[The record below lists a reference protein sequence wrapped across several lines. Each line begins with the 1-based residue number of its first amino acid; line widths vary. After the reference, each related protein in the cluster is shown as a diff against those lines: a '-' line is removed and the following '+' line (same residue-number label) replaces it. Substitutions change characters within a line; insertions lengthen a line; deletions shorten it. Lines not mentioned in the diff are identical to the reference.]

1 MVSGR
6 ARPRHGVALWCLR
19 RAATLCGLLLTT
31 TFSASALPRW
41 PGPQQ
46 LAGQDLLLT
55 VLDENGVT
63 VPSARLTLTDQPNSF
78 VQKAETDYAGRYQ
91 FSNLTPGVYSL
102 RVEKEGFFVFNSN
115 DVRVVE
121 TSNLEVTL
129 NHTKEYVESVNV
141 VYSPPAIDPQKTS
154 ASEALSSQDII
165 NLPYTVGRD
174 IRYALPMLPG
184 VLQDGYG
191 QLHVAGASTHQIFDQ
206 LDGFS
211 TSDPATGLFDLRVS
225 VDALQSAEVQS
236 GRYSAEY
243 GKGSGG
249 LVSLKTV
256 MGDDH
261 FRFSATDFIP
271 SVQGQ
276 KGIHIKTWTPR
287 VTVSGPL
294 RKDKAWFLNAA
305 DGNYDLN
312 VIKDL
317 PAGADRGTAWRISNL
332 SKVQVNL
339 TPSNILTASFL
350 VNEFRADHL
359 GLSRFTPLDTTLDS
373 RDSAYLF
380 TLKDQ
385 HLSPGGTLVEVGG
398 AYSEYRTALQP
409 LGTMQYV
416 ISPEQDSGN
425 YFEATDGRAGRVQ
438 GIANIFLPPRNWQ
451 GRHEFK
457 IGVDLDLITDRQSY
471 ERRPIEIVRED
482 GTLSQEITFQNRAP
496 FTKDNFESTGYAQ
509 DRWSLSDRL
518 LLEPGMRF
526 DWDDV
531 IRDFLVSP
539 RLASSYLLSRSGD
552 TKLSGGVGLYG
563 DATNL
568 DMLTRSLSGQRT
580 DFFYDLTGQTLLRP
594 PVVTSF
600 VVDERMLKIPRFTHW
615 SLGVERKMPHSIYF
629 QLQFLEKRGRDGWT
643 FVNQGSGFSGNFRL
657 EGLKQDR
664 YDSVEISTRH
674 TFKGS
679 HVVFASYTRSRAH
692 SNAVFDFSID
702 SLLFSPQAGGP
713 LPWDTPN
720 RFLSWGWMP
729 LPGKFDLA
737 YSLDWRDGFPFSL
750 VNQDQQLVGA
760 PDSRR
765 FPQYFSLDLQ
775 LERRIRLFGFLWAL
789 RAGFNDIT
797 NRSNPSAVNNNVDS
811 PDFLTYGGIQ
821 GRALTARVRLLG
833 RK

>member
-1 MVSGR
+1 M
-6 ARPRHGVALWCLR
+6 
-19 RAATLCGLLLTT
+19 
-31 TFSASALPRW
+31 FSASALPGW

-46 LAGQDLLLT
+46 LAGQDLLVT
-55 VLDENGVT
+55 VLDENGLT

-91 FSNLTPGVYSL
+91 FSNLTSGVYSL

-115 DVRVVE
+115 DVRVAE

-154 ASEALSSQDII
+154 ASAALSSQDII

-249 LVSLKTV
+249 LVSLRTV

-294 RKDKAWFLNAA
+294 SKDKAWFLNAT
-305 DGNYDLN
+305 DGDYDLN
-312 VIKDL
+312 VVKDL

-339 TPSNILTASFL
+339 TPSNILTTSFL

-385 HLSPGGTLVEVGG
+385 HLSSGGTLFEVGG
-398 AYSEYRTALQP
+398 AYSEYRASLQP

-425 YFEATDGRAGRVQ
+425 YFETVDGRAGRVQ

-482 GTLSQEITFQNRAP
+482 GTLSQEITFQNGAP

-568 DMLTRSLSGQRT
+568 DTLTRSLSGQRT
-580 DFFYDLTGQTLLRP
+580 DFFYDLTGQTLLQP

-600 VVDERMLKIPRFTHW
+600 AVDERVLKIPRFTHW
-615 SLGVERKMPHSIYF
+615 SLGVERKMPHSIYL

-643 FVNQGSGFSGNFRL
+643 FVNQGSGLSGNFRL

-674 TFKGS
+674 TFQGN
-679 HVVFASYTRSRAH
+679 HVFFASYTRSKAH

-750 VNQDQQLVGA
+750 VNQNQQLVGA
-760 PDSRR
+760 PDSSR

-797 NRSNPSAVNNNVDS
+797 NRSNPTAVNNNVDS
-811 PDFLTYGGIQ
+811 PDFLTYGGIT
-821 GRALTARVRLLG
+821 GRALTARIRLLG

>member
-1 MVSGR
+1 
-6 ARPRHGVALWCLR
+6 
-19 RAATLCGLLLTT
+19 
-31 TFSASALPRW
+31 
-41 PGPQQ
+41 
-46 LAGQDLLLT
+46 
-55 VLDENGVT
+55 
-63 VPSARLTLTDQPNSF
+63 
-78 VQKAETDYAGRYQ
+78 
-91 FSNLTPGVYSL
+91 
-102 RVEKEGFFVFNSN
+102 
-115 DVRVVE
+115 
-121 TSNLEVTL
+121 
-129 NHTKEYVESVNV
+129 
-141 VYSPPAIDPQKTS
+141 
-154 ASEALSSQDII
+154 
-165 NLPYTVGRD
+165 
-174 IRYALPMLPG
+174 
-184 VLQDGYG
+184 
-191 QLHVAGASTHQIFDQ
+191 
-206 LDGFS
+206 
-211 TSDPATGLFDLRVS
+211 
-225 VDALQSAEVQS
+225 
-236 GRYSAEY
+236 
-243 GKGSGG
+243 
-249 LVSLKTV
+249 
-256 MGDDH
+256 
-261 FRFSATDFIP
+261 
-271 SVQGQ
+271 
-276 KGIHIKTWTPR
+276 
-287 VTVSGPL
+287 
-294 RKDKAWFLNAA
+294 
-305 DGNYDLN
+305 
-312 VIKDL
+312 
-317 PAGADRGTAWRISNL
+317 
-332 SKVQVNL
+332 
-339 TPSNILTASFL
+339 
-350 VNEFRADHL
+350 
-359 GLSRFTPLDTTLDS
+359 
-373 RDSAYLF
+373 
-380 TLKDQ
+380 
-385 HLSPGGTLVEVGG
+385 
-398 AYSEYRTALQP
+398 
-409 LGTMQYV
+409 
-416 ISPEQDSGN
+416 
-425 YFEATDGRAGRVQ
+425 
-438 GIANIFLPPRNWQ
+438 
-451 GRHEFK
+451 
-457 IGVDLDLITDRQSY
+457 
-471 ERRPIEIVRED
+471 
-482 GTLSQEITFQNRAP
+482 
-496 FTKDNFESTGYAQ
+496 
-509 DRWSLSDRL
+509 
-518 LLEPGMRF
+518 MRF

-750 VNQDQQLVGA
+750 VNQNQQLVGA

>member
-1 MVSGR
+1 MLSGGV
-6 ARPRHGVALWCLR
+6 RPRYAFTPLRPGRTVALL
-19 RAATLCGLLLTT
+19 ALLLATA
-31 TFSASALPRW
+31 FSASALSRW
-41 PGPQQ
+41 PGAQQ
-46 LAGQDLLLT
+46 PAGQDLLVT
-55 VLDENGVT
+55 VLDENAVT
-63 VPSARLTLTDQPNSF
+63 VPSARLTLTDQTNSF
-78 VQKAETDYAGRYQ
+78 VQRAETDYAGRYQ
-91 FSNLTPGVYSL
+91 FSNLAPGVYSL

-129 NHTKEYVESVNV
+129 NHTKEYVESISV

-154 ASEALSSQDII
+154 ASAALSSEDII
-165 NLPYTVGRD
+165 DLPYSVPRD

-184 VLQDGYG
+184 VLQDNGG
-191 QLHVAGASTHQIFDQ
+191 QLHVAGASTPQIYDL
-206 LDGFS
+206 LDGFNV
-211 TSDPATGLFDLRVS
+211 SDPATGLFDLRVS

-236 GRYSAEY
+236 SRYSAEY

-249 LVSLKTV
+249 LVNLRTV
-256 MGDDH
+256 MGDNH

-271 SVQGQ
+271 TIQNL
-276 KGIHIKTWTPR
+276 KGFHIKTWTPR
-287 VTVSGPL
+287 VTFFGPL
-294 RKDKAWFLNAA
+294 HKDKAWFLNAT
-305 DGNYDLN
+305 DGDYDLN
-312 VIKDL
+312 VVKDL
-317 PAGADRGTAWRISNL
+317 PAGEDRGTAWRVTNL

-339 TPSNILTASFL
+339 TPSNILTTSFL
-350 VNEFRADHL
+350 VNDFRSDHL
-359 GLSRFTPLDTTLDS
+359 GLSRFTPLDTTLDG

-385 HLSPGGTLVEVGG
+385 HLSPGGTLFEVGG
-398 AYSEYRTALQP
+398 AFSEYRNSLQP

-425 YFEATDGRAGRVQ
+425 YFETTDGRAGRAQ
-438 GIANIFLPPRNWQ
+438 GIANFFLPPRNWQ

-457 IGVDLDLITDRQSY
+457 IGVDLDRITDRQSY
-471 ERRPIEIVRED
+471 ARRPIEIVRED
-482 GTLSQEITFQNRAP
+482 GALSQEIKFQNGAP
-496 FTKDNFESTGYAQ
+496 FTKDNFESGGYAQ
-509 DRWSLSDRL
+509 DRWSLSDRW

-539 RLASSYLLSRSGD
+539 RLAATYLLSRSGN
-552 TKLSGGVGLYG
+552 TKLSGGIGLFG

-580 DFFYDLTGQTLLRP
+580 DVFYNLVGQPGLPP

-600 VVDERMLKIPRFTHW
+600 QVDERMLKFPRFTHS
-615 SLGVERKMPHSIYF
+615 SLGVERRMPHSIYF
-629 QLQFLEKRGRDGWT
+629 QLQFLEKNGRDGWT
-643 FVNQGSGFSGNFRL
+643 FVKQGSGFSGQFRM

-664 YDSVEISTRH
+664 YDSVEISARH
-674 TFKGS
+674 TFQGS
-679 HVVFASYTRSRAH
+679 HVVFASYTRSKAH

-720 RFLSWGWMP
+720 RFLSWGWTP
-729 LPGKFDLA
+729 LPKKFALA
-737 YSLDWRDGFPFSL
+737 YSLDWRTGFPFSV
-750 VNQDQQLVGA
+750 VNQNQQLVGP
-760 PDSRR
+760 PDSNR

-775 LERRIRLFGFLWAL
+775 LERRVHLLGCWWAL
-789 RAGFNDIT
+789 RLGFNDIT
-797 NRSNPSAVNNNVDS
+797 NRSNPTAVNNNVDS
-811 PDFLTYGGIQ
+811 PDFLTFGGIQ
-821 GRALTARVRLLG
+821 GRALTARIRLLG

>member
-6 ARPRHGVALWCLR
+6 VRPRHGLALWSLR

-31 TFSASALPRW
+31 TFSAFALPRW

-46 LAGQDLLLT
+46 LAGQDLLVT
-55 VLDENGVT
+55 VLDENGLT
-63 VPSARLTLTDQPNSF
+63 VPSARLMLTDQPNSF
-78 VQKAETDYAGRYQ
+78 LQKAETDYAGRYQ

-115 DVRVVE
+115 DVRVAE

-154 ASEALSSQDII
+154 ASATLSSQDII
-165 NLPYTVGRD
+165 NLPYTVPRD

-184 VLQDGYG
+184 VLQDNDG

-206 LDGFS
+206 LDGFNI
-211 TSDPATGLFDLRVS
+211 SDPATGLFELRVS

-236 GRYSAEY
+236 SRYSAEH

-249 LVSLKTV
+249 LVSLRTV

-271 SVQGQ
+271 TIQNL
-276 KGIHIKTWTPR
+276 KGFHIKTWTPR
-287 VTVSGPL
+287 VTFSGPL
-294 RKDKAWFLNAA
+294 LKDKAWFLNAT
-305 DGNYDLN
+305 DGDYDLN
-312 VIKDL
+312 VVKDL
-317 PAGADRGTAWRISNL
+317 PAGADRGTAWRITNL

-339 TPSNILTASFL
+339 TPSNILTTSFL
-350 VNEFRADHL
+350 VNDFRSDHM
-359 GLSRFTPLDTTLDS
+359 GLSQFSPLDTTLDS

-385 HLSPGGTLVEVGG
+385 HLSPGGTLFEVGG
-398 AYSEYRTALQP
+398 AYSEYRASLQP

-425 YFEATDGRAGRVQ
+425 YFETVDGRAGRAQ

-457 IGVDLDLITDRQSY
+457 IGLDLDRITDRQSY
-471 ERRPIEIVRED
+471 ERRPIEIVREN
-482 GTLSQEITFQNRAP
+482 GTLSQEITFQNGAP

-518 LLEPGMRF
+518 LLEPGIRF

-552 TKLSGGVGLYG
+552 TKLSGGVGLFG

-580 DFFYDLTGQTLLRP
+580 DLFYDLTGQALLLP

-600 VVDERMLKIPRFTHW
+600 AVDERMLKIPRFIHS
-615 SLGVERKMPHSIYF
+615 SLGIERRMPHSFYF
-629 QLQFLEKRGRDGWT
+629 QLQFLDKRGRDGWT
-643 FVNQGSGFSGNFRL
+643 FVNQGGGFSGNFRL
-657 EGLKQDR
+657 EGLKHDR

-679 HVVFASYTRSRAH
+679 HVVFASYTRSRAY

-702 SLLFSPQAGGP
+702 NLLFSPQAGGP

-720 RFLSWGWMP
+720 RFLSWGWVP
-729 LPGKFDLA
+729 LPGKLDLA
-737 YSLDWRDGFPFSL
+737 YLLDWRDGFPFSL
-750 VNQDQQLVGA
+750 VNQNQQLVGA
-760 PDSRR
+760 PDSTRYPR
-765 FPQYFSLDLQ
+765 YFSLNLQ

-789 RAGFNDIT
+789 RLGFDDIT
-797 NRSNPSAVNNNVDS
+797 NRSNPTAVNNNVDS
-811 PDFLTYGGIQ
+811 PDFLTYGGIT
-821 GRALTARVRLLG
+821 GRALTARIRLLG